1 MTVNAKIAVLAVSA
15 CFATPLAVAREC
27 SNPPVRTS
35 EQAACYATV
44 YAEKNKLAHARP
56 LTRHVAK
63 GTKVWTVRYADKRR
77 NTRGADANSS
87 AGRVGESLRHCTVG
101 DNPRGDGQGS
111 GAAHALG

>member
-56 LTRHVAK
+56 LTRQVAK

-77 NTRGADANSS
+77 NTRGAGWEVDVDA
-87 AGRVGESLRHCTVG
+87 A
-101 DNPRGDGQGS
+101 S
-111 GAAHALG
+111 GTITRFMGYKERQP